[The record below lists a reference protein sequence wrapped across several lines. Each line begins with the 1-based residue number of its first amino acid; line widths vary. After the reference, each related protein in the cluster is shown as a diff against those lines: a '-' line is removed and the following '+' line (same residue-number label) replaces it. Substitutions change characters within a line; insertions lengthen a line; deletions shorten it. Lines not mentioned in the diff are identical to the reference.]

1 VTRRWLM
8 VVPRLA
14 ALLGTSYFLLATS
27 APVEP
32 NRQGGSGGWGG
43 SGGSGGSSGSCSH
56 AGESLRF
63 HVTGTCGPEGDI
75 VVSSP
80 ANECAIMVQGAA
92 AVGLP
97 AAGRFDTSYGG
108 TVSLRSTAWHLSGY
122 LAEGDATGTGQSDAA
137 VFTVV
142 RDAGTDAS
150 GPVRADA
157 GIFTVV
163 ADAGAD
169 ARVFTVVADA
179 SADTRVFT
187 VVADAGTDARIFTV
201 VTDAGAAPHGQAVLR
216 TCARTTDGVS
226 LSLACSDDQ
235 RAACA
240 ASLTTLP

>member
-1 VTRRWLM
+1 MIRRWLM
-8 VVPRLA
+8 IVPRLA

-27 APVEP
+27 APPEYEY
-32 NRQGGSGGWGG
+32 QGG
-43 SGGSGGSSGSCSH
+43 SGGSGVSNGAEGPCYHTSQ
-56 AGESLRF
+56 SLRF

-80 ANECAIMVQGAA
+80 TDECAIMVQGAA

-108 TVSLRSTAWHLSGY
+108 TVSLSSTAWSLSGY
-122 LAEGDATGTGQSDAA
+122 LAEEGAAGTGQGDASVFTIVRDAGSDASGTA
-137 VFTVV
+137 RADAGVVVADAGADARGFTVV
-142 RDAGTDAS
+142 ADAGTDAQ
-150 GPVRADA
+150 V
-157 GIFTVV
+157 FTAV

-179 SADTRVFT
+179 
-187 VVADAGTDARIFTV
+187 
-201 VTDAGAAPHGQAVLR
+201 GAAAHGKAVLR
-216 TCARTTDGVS
+216 TCTQTTGSVS
-226 LSLACSDDQ
+226 WSLACSDDE